1 MKISFRL
8 KIALISFV
16 TSGALLAAFG
26 LMFFVFS
33 FQSGIDRMDREI
45 RTLAE
50 STIHS
55 VRPPDHWQNFDRS
68 LQFIYGQ
75 EGMSQ
80 VALSVKSNEG
90 DVLFKSENTPAELEL
105 ISIPEGER
113 TNGREREQAAS
124 HFIQRLDLDGDKLIS
139 QLEFD
144 GPPHV
149 FEQMDS
155 DKDQF
160 ISVEEAKAGK
170 APLQADPRGGDEGLR
185 YLQSAE
191 KTLESSTGKWR
202 AGVFREG
209 GVTLAIAM
217 DMNLFYADIN
227 TLLVKFLVGIPIGLL
242 LLAAVGWFLAAR
254 AMQPVAVIAD
264 TAEGITAKGLD
275 RRIPAVGT
283 DVELER
289 LVTVTNKM
297 LDRLEKSYHQAVR
310 FSSDAAHELQT
321 PLTILQGELD
331 NAIQSSDIGSEE
343 QQRCSMLLAE
353 LSNLKSVVKKLL
365 LLAHA
370 DEGRL
375 NLSLQPVDLSDLV
388 HTAVEDIEVMAPGL
402 TIEQHIA
409 EGLMVPADSALL
421 NQVIRNMTSNAA
433 KYTTAK
439 GRVIFSL
446 KSKENSICFTLSNT
460 SDPIPEADMPLLFKR
475 FHRVEKSRTSSGSGL
490 GLSLA
495 REIARAHGGE
505 LSFQQEPSGMVS
517 FVLQLPKAAEP
528 QPNGFYANSS

>member
-8 KIALISFV
+8 KIALISFL
-16 TSGALLAAFG
+16 TSGALLAVFG
-26 LMFFVFS
+26 LMFFVFT
-33 FQSGIDRMDREI
+33 FQSGIDRMDRET

-50 STIHS
+50 SSMHGA
-55 VRPPDHWQNFDRS
+55 RPPDHWQNFNRS

-75 EGMSQ
+75 EGMAQ
-80 VALSVKSNEG
+80 VAMIVKDFDGER
-90 DVLFKSENTPAELEL
+90 LFKSENAPDELDNL
-105 ISIPEGER
+105 SIPSDSGLLDE
-113 TNGREREQAAS
+113 TKKQAAS
-124 HFIQRLDLDGDKLIS
+124 DLIKRLDQDGDSRLS
-139 QLEFD
+139 PREFD

-149 FEQMDS
+149 FGDIDTDRDE
-155 DKDQF
+155 F
-160 ISVEEAKAGK
+160 ISVDELVAGDV
-170 APLQADPRGGDEGLR
+170 PIHRVSRERGEMPV
-185 YLQSAE
+185 YFQSAV
-191 KTLESSTGKWR
+191 KTVKSSSTKWR
-202 AGVFREG
+202 TGIFQEG
-209 GVTLAIAM
+209 RVTLAIAM

-227 TLLVKFLVGIPIGLL
+227 DLLIKFLVGIPAGLL
-242 LLAAVGWFLAAR
+242 LLAAAGWFLASR
-254 AMQPVAVIAD
+254 AMHPIAVIAD
-264 TAEGITAKGLD
+264 IAEGITAKELS
-275 RRIPAVGT
+275 RRIPAVGK

-289 LVTVTNKM
+289 LVNVTNKM

-353 LSNLKSVVKKLL
+353 LSNLKAVVQKLL

-388 HTAVEDIEVMAPGL
+388 HTAVEDIEVMAPEL
-402 TIEQHIA
+402 KVEIDIE
-409 EGLMVPADSALL
+409 EGITVPADSALL

-433 KYTTAK
+433 KYTTEK

-446 KSKENSICFTLSNT
+446 KADQKAICFTLSNT
-460 SDPIPEADMPLLFKR
+460 SELIPEEDCPLLFKR
-475 FHRVEKSRTSSGSGL
+475 FHRVDKSRTTSGSGL

-505 LSFQQEPSGMVS
+505 LSFEQHNNGMVS
-517 FVLQLPKAAEP
+517 FVLKLPVK
-528 QPNGFYANSS
+528 NG